1 MSVIEK
7 LKEAVRS
14 VVEAERQDLYAEAR
28 LNDGR
33 VIATEAEAFSA
44 GAPVRVMSED
54 GEAAPLEAGSY
65 ELSDGGQVTVDEN
78 SAVVEM
84 MEDKEEK
91 VEAADHEEE
100 KDEMAA
106 VKAALVDKF
115 QISPEVAAEIVEVVK
130 EAMAPAEEV
139 EAKEEEKEEMQTE
152 APVEM
157 SAHLSA
163 ITDQMTVAL
172 EAISARLA
180 KLEEQPAAQ
189 PDRVLP
195 KAEFSKEI
203 DPEPHRRRS
212 RLQCNFP
219 VLMNPVKSKK
229 YDFDMYGGPT
239 TPTRVSWHCRTLPP
253 PSPVRRP
260 SQTTAARLIE
270 GVVAIRRLFT
280 TSDSRGGASSKPPI
294 VQVRTGPTPQ
304 LTEQIVTLE

>member
-44 GAPVRVMSED
+44 GASVRVLSED

-65 ELSDGGQVTVDEN
+65 ELSDGGSVTVDE
-78 SAVVEM
+78 SSQVVEM
-84 MEDKEEK
+84 MDDKEEK
-91 VEAADHEEE
+91 TEAAEHEEE

-130 EAMAPAEEV
+130 EAMAPTEEV
-139 EAKEEEKEEMQTE
+139 EAAEEEKEEMKE
-152 APVEM
+152 EKPVEM
-157 SAHLSA
+157 SAQLSD

-180 KLEEQPAAQ
+180 KLEEAPAAS

-203 DPEPHRRRS
+203 
-212 RLQCNFP
+212 
-219 VLMNPVKSKK
+219 NPNLTGV
-229 YDFDMYGGPT
+229 DRAFN
-239 TPTRVSWHCRTLPP
+239 VI
-253 PSPVRRP
+253 
-260 SQTTAARLIE
+260 SQ
-270 GVVAIRRLFT
+270 F
-280 TSDSRGGASSKPPI
+280 S
-294 VQVRTGPTPQ
+294 
-304 LTEQIVTLE
+304 

>member
-180 KLEEQPAAQ
+180 KLEDQPAAQ

-203 DPEPHRRRS
+203 DPNLTGVDRA
-212 RLQCNFP
+212 LN
-219 VLMNPVKSKK
+219 VI
-229 YDFDMYGGPT
+229 
-239 TPTRVSWHCRTLPP
+239 
-253 PSPVRRP
+253 
-260 SQTTAARLIE
+260 SQ
-270 GVVAIRRLFT
+270 F
-280 TSDSRGGASSKPPI
+280 S
-294 VQVRTGPTPQ
+294 
-304 LTEQIVTLE
+304 

>member
-44 GAPVRVMSED
+44 GASVRVLSED

-65 ELSDGGQVTVDEN
+65 ELSDGGSVTVDE
-78 SAVVEM
+78 SSQVVEM
-84 MEDKEEK
+84 MDDKEEK
-91 VEAADHEEE
+91 TEAADHEEE

-130 EAMAPAEEV
+130 EAMAPTEEV
-139 EAKEEEKEEMQTE
+139 EAAEHEEKKEEEMEEEKDKEQ
-152 APVEM
+152 M
-157 SAHLSA
+157 SSQLSA

-180 KLEEQPAAQ
+180 KLEEAPAAS

-203 DPEPHRRRS
+203 
-212 RLQCNFP
+212 
-219 VLMNPVKSKK
+219 NPNLTGV
-229 YDFDMYGGPT
+229 DRAFN
-239 TPTRVSWHCRTLPP
+239 VI
-253 PSPVRRP
+253 
-260 SQTTAARLIE
+260 SQ
-270 GVVAIRRLFT
+270 F
-280 TSDSRGGASSKPPI
+280 S
-294 VQVRTGPTPQ
+294 
-304 LTEQIVTLE
+304 

>member
-65 ELSDGGQVTVDEN
+65 ELSDGGSVTVDDK
-78 SAVVEM
+78 SQVVEM
-84 MEDKEEK
+84 MDDKEEK
-91 VEAADHEEE
+91 TEAAEHEEE

-130 EAMAPAEEV
+130 EAMAPAAEVEV
-139 EAKEEEKEEMQTE
+139 EAEEHKDEEKEEMQKE
-152 APVEM
+152 PVEM
-157 SAHLSA
+157 SAQLSA

-180 KLEEQPAAQ
+180 KLEEQPAAN

-203 DPEPHRRRS
+203 DPNLTGVDRAFNIIS
-212 RLQCNFP
+212 NF
-219 VLMNPVKSKK
+219 S
-229 YDFDMYGGPT
+229 
-239 TPTRVSWHCRTLPP
+239 
-253 PSPVRRP
+253 
-260 SQTTAARLIE
+260 
-270 GVVAIRRLFT
+270 
-280 TSDSRGGASSKPPI
+280 
-294 VQVRTGPTPQ
+294 
-304 LTEQIVTLE
+304 